1 MNWLKRFW
9 EFLNKDSWQSWTVFI
24 ILVILFIK
32 LIFFPFIALITG
44 TSLPLVI
51 VESCSMYHADSFENW
66 WNSNGVWYENSN
78 INKSEFQSYGLKN
91 GLNKGDIV
99 LVMGKKEY
107 SKGDI
112 IIFQA
117 GKQYPLIHRI
127 IQENPLATKGDHNS
141 GQLDVEQNIQKEQI
155 LGKAVAKIPLVG
167 WVKLIFYE
175 PLKTEAERGLCH

>member
-1 MNWLKRFW
+1 M
-9 EFLNKDSWQSWTVFI
+9 
-24 ILVILFIK
+24 
-32 LIFFPFIALITG
+32 
-44 TSLPLVI
+44 
-51 VESCSMYHADSFENW
+51 
-66 WNSNGVWYENSN
+66 
-78 INKSEFQSYGLKN
+78 
-91 GLNKGDIV
+91 